1 MDRKKILIADD
12 EGTVR
17 LVVEKM
23 LGKDYIVLEATN
35 GEEAVKIAKAQQP
48 DLILMDLIMP
58 KMDGYTACSEIK
70 ADQSTRGIPVVI
82 LTAVGHELSK
92 KFATEMG
99 AAGYVTKP
107 FDVKDLINVISS
119 LLVRAL

>member
-1 MDRKKILIADD
+1 MDKKKILIADD

-17 LVVEKM
+17 LLVEKM
-23 LGKDYIVLEATN
+23 LDKDYIVLEATN

-58 KMDGYTACSEIK
+58 KMDGYAACSEIK
-70 ADQSTRGIPVVI
+70 ADQSTKGIPVVI
-82 LTAVGHELSK
+82 LTAVGHELNK

-107 FDVKDLINVISS
+107 FNIQDLINVISP
-119 LLVRAL
+119 LLVRAF

>member
-48 DLILMDLIMP
+48 NLILMDLIMP

-70 ADQSTRGIPVVI
+70 ADQSTRGIPVVM
-82 LTAVGHELSK
+82 LTAVGHELNK

-107 FDVKDLINVISS
+107 FNVQDLVNVISP
-119 LLVRAL
+119 LLVRAF